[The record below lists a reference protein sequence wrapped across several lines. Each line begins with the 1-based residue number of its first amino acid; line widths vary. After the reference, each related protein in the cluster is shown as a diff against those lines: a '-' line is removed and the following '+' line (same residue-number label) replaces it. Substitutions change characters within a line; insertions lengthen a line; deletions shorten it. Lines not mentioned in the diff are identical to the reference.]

1 MQLHPSLS
9 IPLTAVG
16 YFFYDE
22 RITMP
27 RYILKAVLFFVFI
40 TFVSSQEK
48 DTTFT
53 LPGLEITSTRKA
65 TTSYNEPL
73 AISVVGAKDFAKG
86 RGYGL
91 DDALSFVPG
100 VFAQSRYGNQDIRIT
115 IRGFGARGAGER
127 SNSGT
132 SRGIRLMLDGFPETE
147 PDGRT
152 SFDHIDLSTMNK
164 IEVIRSNSSALWG
177 NGAGGLVSVSSNTS
191 FENPFVAVQSSVG
204 SFGFNKNV
212 LLLGTNLGN
221 GKFFLNV
228 SNTNSDG
235 WRDHSQ
241 SMQTLLNTGIVS
253 PIGERT
259 TLGVFVLGTSNL
271 FHIPGPLSQKQF
283 DADPS
288 QSQSDTSYYSPTYVQ
303 RDERRFNRLGRI
315 GISLNHSLDNMNN
328 FSATVY
334 VNPKYLQR
342 SERNTFRDFTRYH
355 VGGSFVY
362 RNSTS
367 FTEEIS
373 ATTTVG
379 TDEAYQDGA
388 ILFYQLK
395 NGQRDSIL
403 ADNKREG
410 ANSFG
415 LFIQEDVNLTEN
427 IILSVGAR
435 YDNVT
440 YIAENFITPTLLS
453 DKKSFTTVSP
463 KAGIVYKI
471 NPTQSVYASFGGG
484 VEVPAGNETDPAQ
497 GQPNSRSIN
506 PLLEPIV
513 SKTFELGTK
522 QFVAFSSGF
531 IQSVSYDAAAYFIST
546 TNDIVPYQNGRFY
559 LSAGETQRKG
569 VELEVSAQFDLGL
582 SWTTSLTVSNNT
594 YTDYT
599 IDSVYTKRP
608 IALSLSG
615 KSISYNGNNITGL
628 PGLMLHNRVR
638 YDASFIT
645 GLFAE
650 ITSQSVGTYFADDAN
665 KLNVPAYTIFNTSLG
680 YSGRVS
686 TGSPLILNAYITFN
700 NIADVKYVSSAYINP
715 DYGRVASTSKEAI
728 YLEPGFPQYI
738 VASIGLG
745 YTF

>member
-1 MQLHPSLS
+1 MMKF
-9 IPLTAVG
+9 VFNG
-16 YFFYDE
+16 
-22 RITMP
+22 
-27 RYILKAVLFFVFI
+27 VLFLGLCSFAF
-40 TFVSSQEK
+40 SQEK
-48 DTTFT
+48 DTMYT
-53 LPGLEITSTRKA
+53 LPGLEINSTRRT

-73 AISVVGAKDFAKG
+73 AISVVNAKELSKG

-91 DDALSFVPG
+91 DEALSFIPG

-132 SRGIRLMLDGFPETE
+132 SRGIRIMLDGFPETE

-177 NGAGGLVSVSSNTS
+177 NGAGGLVSVSSNTN
-191 FENPFVAVQSSVG
+191 FERPFVSVQSSIG
-204 SFGFNKNV
+204 SFGFNKNL
-212 LLLGTNLGN
+212 LLLGTDIGN
-221 GKFFLNV
+221 GKFFLNL

-235 WRDHSQ
+235 WREHSQ
-241 SMQTLLNTGIVS
+241 STQTLLNTGIVS

-259 TLGVFVLGTSNL
+259 NLGVYILGTSNL

-283 DADPS
+283 DSDPS
-288 QSQSDTSYYSPTYVQ
+288 QAQSDTSYYSPTYVK

-315 GISLNHSLDNMNN
+315 GIALNHSLDDRNN
-328 FSATVY
+328 FSATAY

-367 FTEEIS
+367 FTEGIS
-373 ATTTVG
+373 GTTTIG

-395 NGQRDSIL
+395 NGQRDSVL

-415 LFIQEDVNLTEN
+415 LFIQEDVNLNEN

-453 DKKSFTTVSP
+453 DKKSFTKISP

-471 NPTQSVYASFGGG
+471 NPTQSIYASFGSG

-513 SKTFELGTK
+513 STTYELGTK
-522 QFVAFSSGF
+522 QFKSFGSGF
-531 IQSVSYDAAAYFIST
+531 IQNVSYDAAAYFIST

-569 VELEVSAQFDLGL
+569 IELGVNAQFDLGL

-594 YTDYT
+594 YSDYT

-615 KSISYNGNNITGL
+615 KSISYNGNNITGM
-628 PGLMLHNRVR
+628 PGLMVHNRLR
-638 YDASFIT
+638 YDATFLT
-645 GLFAE
+645 GFFAE
-650 ITSQSVGTYFADDAN
+650 ITSQSVGKYFADDAN
-665 KLNVPAYTIFNTSLG
+665 KLNVPAYTIFNTSFG

-686 TGSPLILNAYITFN
+686 AGSPLTLNAYITIN
-700 NIADVKYVSSAYINP
+700 NVTDVKYVSSAYINP
-715 DYGRVASTSKEAI
+715 DYGRVATTAKEAI
-728 YLEPGFPQYI
+728 YLEPGFPHYI
-738 VASIGLG
+738 VASVGLG